1 MSWCFVTHLPNK
13 RTWPWNFYFFCF
25 QEQFFFSQSSFL
37 SPGCVFAEIEM
48 SPVFYFISSS
58 SIPLLVHTGNVE
70 KVVLMNDF
78 LHEHP
83 FWRWTCSVPDQKRLK
98 SHSKYTWHFL
108 YFSIPSPLHVTF
120 YIQTVFN
127 KKESVVFKPNV
138 ALKQCCFLTK
148 KHSKLHFF
156 FLSFTQLI
164 VCAYTN
170 KYYLWSVCKA
180 ECFSL

>member
-1 MSWCFVTHLPNK
+1 MKKSILQTSFLATTFGHIMSWCFVTHLPNK

-108 YFSIPSPLHVTF
+108 YFSARPPPLTF
-120 YIQTVFN
+120 KLFLIR
-127 KKESVVFKPNV
+127 KKVS
-138 ALKQCCFLTK
+138 
-148 KHSKLHFF
+148 
-156 FLSFTQLI
+156 FLSLM
-164 VCAYTN
+164 
-170 KYYLWSVCKA
+170 L
-180 ECFSL
+180 L